1 MSYKAEGFVEK
12 DRDQISP
19 DLSALMH
26 TSSASICQAVFP
38 KPKPGTRRTP
48 ASRTTLSSQ
57 FKGQLTKLMETLR
70 QTQPHFIR
78 CIKPN
83 AAKKKRDFVAPMVR
97 GQTPTQTQT
106 LTLTPT
112 PTLILNPNPNP
123 YPNPNPNP
131 DPPQVLEQLRYS
143 GVFEAVTIRK
153 SGYPFRLKLDTFVA
167 WYACLL

>member
-26 TSSASICQAVFP
+26 TSSAEICQAVFP

-83 AAKKKRDFVAPMVR
+83 SAKKKRDFVAPMVPE
-97 GQTPTQTQT
+97 Q
-106 LTLTPT
+106 TPT
-112 PTLILNPNPNP
+112 PTPTPTSTPTPSFISALNPNPSPNP
-123 YPNPNPNP
+123 ILHPEPKPNPNPSSSPSPHPNP
-131 DPPQVLEQLRYS
+131 EPQ
-143 GVFEAVTIRK
+143 
-153 SGYPFRLKLDTFVA
+153 P
-167 WYACLL
+167 

>member
-26 TSSASICQAVFP
+26 TSSAAICQAVFP

-97 GQTPTQTQT
+97 GADPNQ
-106 LTLTPT
+106 
-112 PTLILNPNPNP
+112 NPNPNP
-123 YPNPNPNP
+123 NSNP
-131 DPPQVLEQLRYS
+131 DP
-143 GVFEAVTIRK
+143 
-153 SGYPFRLKLDTFVA
+153 RLQPLP
-167 WYACLL
+167 